1 MPASTGTLDAVL
13 TRAEPTRGVGQ
24 GHVCQPT
31 LDAALTRAEPIRGVG
46 QGRVCQPAPEHLMQC

>member
-1 MPASTGTLDAVL
+1 MPASTG
-13 TRAEPTRGVGQ
+13 
-24 GHVCQPT
+24 T